1 MSPRVSI
8 VVPAYNNA
16 AFIAETVESVLAQ
29 TYRDFELVI
38 ADHAS
43 TDDTLAVLRRYTDDP
58 RIRILHTDAGGGA
71 KRNWDRVSRAATG
84 ELIKLLCG
92 DDTITPTSVQ
102 EQVEAF
108 DDHPEAVLVASQ
120 RTLIDAAG
128 KTIIATRGLGK
139 LSGPVDGRT
148 AARTAVLAG
157 SNIFGEP
164 GCVMMRRDALEKI
177 GWWDNDHPFLID
189 QATFTEVALQGDIVA
204 IRKSLAAFRINA
216 GQWSVRLARE
226 QAGQAAGFHRKL
238 RATYPDL
245 LSENDVRIGNAK
257 ALVTSFLRR
266 AVYVL
271 LRRRITHR
279 TAEKP

>member
-1 MSPRVSI
+1 MAPRVSI

-16 AFIAETVESVLAQ
+16 DFIGETIESILSQ

-43 TDDTLAVLRRYTDDP
+43 TDSTLDVIARYDDG
-58 RIRILHTDAGGGA
+58 RIRVEHTEAGGGA
-71 KRNWDRVSRAATG
+71 KRNWDRVSRLATG
-84 ELIKLLCG
+84 ELIKLVCG
-92 DDTITPTSVQ
+92 DDTITETSIAD
-102 EQVEAF
+102 QVAAF
-108 DDHPEAVLVASQ
+108 DAHPSAVLVASQ
-120 RTLIDAAG
+120 RTLVDAAG

-139 LSGPVDGRT
+139 LSGLVDGRT

-164 GCVMMRRDALEKI
+164 GCVLMRRDALADI

-189 QATFTEVALQGDIVA
+189 QATFTEVALKGDVVA
-204 IRKSLAAFRINA
+204 IRSSLAAFRINA

-238 RATYPDL
+238 RAAYPDL
-245 LSENDVRIGNAK
+245 LSENDVRIGNAR

-271 LRRRITHR
+271 LRRRITHQPP
-279 TAEKP
+279 EPV